1 MVGPEWLVGWE
12 VFGVGPGIAEVLF
25 LLFIL
30 CHIFQ
35 ILILLIL
42 FFFKF
47 FLFLKLFLFLF
58 FPLSLLIPLPLKLL
72 LILYPLI
79 PHHKPISLIHLH
91 RPPIQLRF
99 LHPQLLQ
106 QIDRQSF
113 SPFPHLRPYPI
124 KTGAI
129 HEILRNSDCVVQ
141 IQNSMPPIPRHKNS
155 LTRSLNTFK
164 KL

>member
-1 MVGPEWLVGWE
+1 MVGPEWLVSWE
-12 VFGVGPGIAEVLF
+12 VFGVGPGIAVVLF

-47 FLFLKLFLFLF
+47 FLFLKLFLS
-58 FPLSLLIPLPLKLL
+58 LSLTLLLLPLPLKLL

-79 PHHKPISLIHLH
+79 PHDKPISLIHLH
-91 RPPIQLRF
+91 RPPIKLRF
-99 LHPQLLQ
+99 PYPQLLH
-106 QIDRQSF
+106 QINRQSF

-129 HEILRNSDCVVQ
+129 HEILCNSDGVVQ
-141 IQNSMPPIPRHKNS
+141 IQNRMPPVPRHKNS